1 MKKLLRQLK
10 STRGEGYVDIT
21 VAVLIIMI
29 LLAGVI
35 KIAPVFITKMT
46 LNSYANELC
55 REAEIAGRI
64 GTETTARLDRL
75 NESHPDLAPTVTWSA
90 SGNIQIGRT
99 FSVTVSADYDFS
111 FFRVQ
116 YHPDNHFSHGGG
128 NKRGVLEMKCLK
140 KRMLANSGF
149 SYVITSVLMICVL
162 LIGVAVFEVIRLYIQ
177 AGAVRDK
184 FEDSIIS
191 MCVENYSEMYQP
203 IRESHAASYRYNGFR
218 WVNSSKANERYIR
231 TYLSRA
237 MNAGEIMQCE
247 IVSVSFNVEPA
258 ALAPSDTDSAQK
270 YAVSGTLVIRIPYRF
285 AWQEL
290 PPIEM
295 SLDVRSQW
303 QAKF

>member
-1 MKKLLRQLK
+1 MKR
-10 STRGEGYVDIT
+10 
-21 VAVLIIMI
+21 
-29 LLAGVI
+29 
-35 KIAPVFITKMT
+35 
-46 LNSYANELC
+46 
-55 REAEIAGRI
+55 
-64 GTETTARLDRL
+64 
-75 NESHPDLAPTVTWSA
+75 
-90 SGNIQIGRT
+90 
-99 FSVTVSADYDFS
+99 
-111 FFRVQ
+111 
-116 YHPDNHFSHGGG
+116 
-128 NKRGVLEMKCLK
+128 LK

-184 FEDSIIS
+184 FENSIIS

-270 YAVSGTLVIRIPYRF
+270 YAVSGTLVVRIPYRF
-285 AWQEL
+285 AWEEL
-290 PPIEM
+290 PPYR
-295 SLDVRSQW
+295 DGY
-303 QAKF
+303 

>member
-1 MKKLLRQLK
+1 MKR
-10 STRGEGYVDIT
+10 
-21 VAVLIIMI
+21 
-29 LLAGVI
+29 
-35 KIAPVFITKMT
+35 
-46 LNSYANELC
+46 
-55 REAEIAGRI
+55 
-64 GTETTARLDRL
+64 
-75 NESHPDLAPTVTWSA
+75 
-90 SGNIQIGRT
+90 
-99 FSVTVSADYDFS
+99 
-111 FFRVQ
+111 
-116 YHPDNHFSHGGG
+116 
-128 NKRGVLEMKCLK
+128 LK

-162 LIGVAVFEVIRLYIQ
+162 LIGVAVFEVIRLNIQ

-184 FEDSIIS
+184 FENSIIS

-231 TYLSRA
+231 RA

-247 IVSVSFNVEPA
+247 IVSVRFNVEPA

-270 YAVSGTLVIRIPYRF
+270 YAVSGTLVVRIPYRF
-285 AWQEL
+285 ALEEL

>member
-1 MKKLLRQLK
+1 
-10 STRGEGYVDIT
+10 
-21 VAVLIIMI
+21 
-29 LLAGVI
+29 
-35 KIAPVFITKMT
+35 
-46 LNSYANELC
+46 
-55 REAEIAGRI
+55 
-64 GTETTARLDRL
+64 
-75 NESHPDLAPTVTWSA
+75 
-90 SGNIQIGRT
+90 
-99 FSVTVSADYDFS
+99 
-111 FFRVQ
+111 
-116 YHPDNHFSHGGG
+116 
-128 NKRGVLEMKCLK
+128 MKCLK

-191 MCVENYSEMYQP
+191 MCVENYSDMYQP

>member
-1 MKKLLRQLK
+1 MKR
-10 STRGEGYVDIT
+10 
-21 VAVLIIMI
+21 
-29 LLAGVI
+29 
-35 KIAPVFITKMT
+35 
-46 LNSYANELC
+46 
-55 REAEIAGRI
+55 
-64 GTETTARLDRL
+64 
-75 NESHPDLAPTVTWSA
+75 
-90 SGNIQIGRT
+90 
-99 FSVTVSADYDFS
+99 
-111 FFRVQ
+111 
-116 YHPDNHFSHGGG
+116 
-128 NKRGVLEMKCLK
+128 LK
-140 KRMLANSGF
+140 KRMLANRGF

-303 QAKF
+303 QAKFCNSGTLRRISLVVQAKREPPLFQAERGRIRRANKGGSENSAGIRERKRPRK

>member
-1 MKKLLRQLK
+1 MKR
-10 STRGEGYVDIT
+10 
-21 VAVLIIMI
+21 
-29 LLAGVI
+29 
-35 KIAPVFITKMT
+35 
-46 LNSYANELC
+46 
-55 REAEIAGRI
+55 
-64 GTETTARLDRL
+64 
-75 NESHPDLAPTVTWSA
+75 
-90 SGNIQIGRT
+90 
-99 FSVTVSADYDFS
+99 
-111 FFRVQ
+111 
-116 YHPDNHFSHGGG
+116 
-128 NKRGVLEMKCLK
+128 LK
-140 KRMLANSGF
+140 KRMLANRGF

-285 AWQEL
+285 AWQFL
-290 PPIEM
+290 PRKSVGNAGDTHSLPIC
-295 SLDVRSQW
+295 VAGTAAYRNVAGRSVAVAGSILTAYPQLTN
-303 QAKF
+303 KRR